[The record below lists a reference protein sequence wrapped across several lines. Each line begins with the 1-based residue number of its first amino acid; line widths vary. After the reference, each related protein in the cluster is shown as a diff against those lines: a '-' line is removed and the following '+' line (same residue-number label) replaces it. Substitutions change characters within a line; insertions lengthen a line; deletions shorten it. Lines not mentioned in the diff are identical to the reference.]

1 MKEEEISCSNIKK
14 TIQKLYNFHDVIKED
29 GEHYNLNLLQVP
41 AHPYRILISAGS
53 GSKQTSSFFN
63 VISLQPD
70 IYEIYLYTK
79 DPNEV
84 KYLMLFN

>member
-1 MKEEEISCSNIKK
+1 M
-14 TIQKLYNFHDVIKED
+14 
-29 GEHYNLNLLQVP
+29 LQVP

-53 GSKQTSSFFN
+53 GSKQKSSFFN